1 LKIKNKLGRPV
12 IISTAALT
20 GIAVA
25 VIVMSTNPI
34 TSILGPKSGPILHDE
49 RLSVEV
55 VAEGLNF
62 PTSMRFLDDGS
73 ILVLE
78 KNNGQVRVVLDGY
91 ILEDSPIQVEVANG
105 AEQGLLGI
113 AIWNEKDDTTSVFLY
128 LTESYEDK
136 TRNLVYKY
144 VYDKNEK
151 TLGNKTLLLDLP
163 AEPGPFHNGGKISIG
178 PHDGCIYAVIG
189 DVSSGG
195 YMLDNQKGGKPP
207 NDRSVILRV
216 NRDTGKAV
224 EDNPFYNYTGEM
236 EKLRRYYAYGIRNS
250 FGMDFDPV
258 TGKLW
263 ITENGDHVYDEINI
277 IQPGFNSGW
286 HKIMGPI
293 GRTNVTIEND
303 LVNFDGAKY
312 EDPVFSWYV
321 PVGVTDIEFFNST
334 ELGDKY
340 KDNIFVGDINNGNL
354 YFFEVNGERTGMT
367 FHDPR
372 LLDLVADPVEDG
384 EASELS
390 SLILGEGFEGIT
402 DIETGPDGL
411 LYILTYQDGKIYRIV
426 KGAG

>member
-163 AEPGPFHNGGKISIG
+163 SPGHFIT
-178 PHDGCIYAVIG
+178 A
-189 DVSSGG
+189 
-195 YMLDNQKGGKPP
+195 
-207 NDRSVILRV
+207 
-216 NRDTGKAV
+216 A
-224 EDNPFYNYTGEM
+224 
-236 EKLRRYYAYGIRNS
+236 KLAS
-250 FGMDFDPV
+250 DP
-258 TGKLW
+258 
-263 ITENGDHVYDEINI
+263 
-277 IQPGFNSGW
+277 
-286 HKIMGPI
+286 
-293 GRTNVTIEND
+293 
-303 LVNFDGAKY
+303 
-312 EDPVFSWYV
+312 
-321 PVGVTDIEFFNST
+321 
-334 ELGDKY
+334 
-340 KDNIFVGDINNGNL
+340 
-354 YFFEVNGERTGMT
+354 MT
-367 FHDPR
+367 
-372 LLDLVADPVEDG
+372 VA
-384 EASELS
+384 SM
-390 SLILGEGFEGIT
+390 
-402 DIETGPDGL
+402 
-411 LYILTYQDGKIYRIV
+411 R
-426 KGAG
+426 

>member
-1 LKIKNKLGRPV
+1 
-12 IISTAALT
+12 
-20 GIAVA
+20 
-25 VIVMSTNPI
+25 
-34 TSILGPKSGPILHDE
+34 
-49 RLSVEV
+49 
-55 VAEGLNF
+55 
-62 PTSMRFLDDGS
+62 MRFLDDGS

-78 KNNGQVRVVLDGY
+78 KNNGQVRVVLDGF

-113 AIWNEKDDTTSVFLY
+113 AIWNENDDTTSVFLY

-163 AEPGPFHNGGKISIG
+163 AEPGPFHNGGKISVG
-178 PHDGCIYAVIG
+178 PHDGYIYAVIG

-207 NDRSVILRV
+207 SDRSVVLRV
-216 NRDTGKAV
+216 HRDTGSPV

-263 ITENGDHVYDEINI
+263 ITENGDDVYDEINI

-286 HKIMGPI
+286 HKIMGPF

-372 LLDLVADPVEDG
+372 LLDLVADPVEDS

>member
-1 LKIKNKLGRPV
+1 LKIKNRLGRPI
-12 IISTAALT
+12 IISTAAVT

-25 VIVMSTNPI
+25 VILMSTNPI
-34 TSILGPKSGPILHDE
+34 ITILAPKSGPVLHDG
-49 RLSVEV
+49 RLSLEL
-55 VAEGLNF
+55 VAEELNF
-62 PTSMRFLDDGS
+62 PTSMRLLDDGS

-78 KNNGQVRVVLDGY
+78 KNNGQVRVVLDGF

-105 AEQGLLGI
+105 EEQGLLGI
-113 AIWNEKDDTTSVFLY
+113 AIWNENDDTTSVFLY

-178 PHDGCIYAVIG
+178 PHDGYIYAVIG

-207 NDRSVILRV
+207 SDRSVVLRV
-216 NRDTGKAV
+216 HRDTGSPV

-372 LLDLVADPVEDG
+372 LLDLVADPVEDS